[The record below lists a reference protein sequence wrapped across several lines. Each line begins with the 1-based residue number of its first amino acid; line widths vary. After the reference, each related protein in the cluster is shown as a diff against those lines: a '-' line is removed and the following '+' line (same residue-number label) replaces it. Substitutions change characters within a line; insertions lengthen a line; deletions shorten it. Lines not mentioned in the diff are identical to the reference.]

1 MLDVCNLNVTGRHGR
16 VLLHD
21 VSFSLPPGM
30 LLAVV
35 GPNGAGKSTLGKTL
49 AGLIRPHSG
58 RILLDNRPLNSL
70 DRKARA
76 RQVAWLPQSVTPVPC
91 SVFDAVLLGRRPHMA
106 WLPSAQDR
114 RCTAAMLQELRLDHL
129 SASCVTG
136 LSGGELQKTLI
147 ARALVQEAPVLVL
160 DEPVNHLDIRNQVEI
175 LQTVRTLTRTRQM
188 RSLVV
193 LHNLSFALRYAD
205 AVLLLHQGQ
214 SLFLGP
220 PTDLQAQTLS
230 TAYGIAVRLQDVDGI
245 RYALV

>member
-136 LSGGELQKTLI
+136 LSGGELQMVLI